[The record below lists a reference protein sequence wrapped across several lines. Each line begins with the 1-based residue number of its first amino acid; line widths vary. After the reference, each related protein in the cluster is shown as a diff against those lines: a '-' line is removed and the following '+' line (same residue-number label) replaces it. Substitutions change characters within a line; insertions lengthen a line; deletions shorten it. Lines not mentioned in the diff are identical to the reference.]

1 MNILSLCKNSG
12 YAWFSVERA
21 LQRILPNSSIKASFH
36 PKIPK
41 SAPEKWSRTP
51 FVVPVLDIK
60 TLRVIIPPLCRNDL
74 RAIRIRM
81 KLRSQIPSLSFQA
94 NPNYFSH
101 YKIISCRHF
110 FPLQHDFLISH
121 ILLEGALIVQI

>member
-1 MNILSLCKNSG
+1 MQGEYFILLQEF
-12 YAWFSVERA
+12 WFSVERA
-21 LQRILPNSSIKASFH
+21 LQRILPNSRDTEAHFH

-41 SAPEKWSRTP
+41 SAPVKWSRAP
-51 FVVPVLDIK
+51 FVVPALAIK
-60 TLRVIIPPLCRNDL
+60 TLRVIIPALPRNEK

-81 KLRSQIPSLSFQA
+81 KSRSQITSLSFQA